1 MQNQTLDKQLA
12 YLSEIGLKEIS
23 KTTKLTTNK
32 IDDILQKRFDK
43 IDKIRAKGFIT
54 ILEREYNLNLSE
66 WLKEYMIFLNKESA
80 STQSDPQSP
89 IAQIDLNTHKKN
101 HAKKQSTQSQTTKPL
116 ENIHSLKLP
125 EKKQNTQSRSRT
137 QESKNIKNNLVFVLL
152 VVVALGVVGYF
163 AYRVFWDNTKEQ
175 RQITLNSKKPSK
187 PTSNIEFAT
196 TQENSHQEDTDS
208 QKEHDG
214 IYVDYST
221 LPDLQDENT
230 QDSTNSRSLA
240 NPQEPNS
247 QSIDNKSPMHKQTLA
262 QDLREQAL
270 PQQLTL
276 IPNSQLWV
284 GIIEVE
290 SQKATHFNLTKKQEF
305 ALDKP
310 LVFVFGH
317 SDFISILDGENF
329 AHKTRNFVRFYFD
342 GNELKEINYATYK
355 QLCPKDYWN

>member
-1 MQNQTLDKQLA
+1 MRNQTLNEQLA
-12 YLSEIGLKEIS
+12 YLSEVGLKEIS

-43 IDKIRAKGFIT
+43 IDKIRAKGFIA

-66 WLKEYMIFLNKESA
+66 WLKEYTIFLNKESTPA
-80 STQSDPQSP
+80 QSDPQSP
-89 IAQIDLNTHKKN
+89 IAQIDLNTHIKN
-101 HAKKQSTQSQTTKPL
+101 HTKKQPTESQTTKPL

-125 EKKQNTQSRSRT
+125 EKKQNTQQTKPRT
-137 QESKNIKNNLVFVLL
+137 QESKSIKNNPLIFVLL

-163 AYRVFWDNTKEQ
+163 GYRVFWDNAKEQ
-175 RQITLNSKKPSK
+175 KQIALNSKKPSK
-187 PTSNIEFAT
+187 PASNIEFAT
-196 TQENSHQEDTDS
+196 TQENTQQENTTP
-208 QKEHDG
+208 QKEYDG
-214 IYVDYST
+214 IYVDYAT
-221 LPDLQDENT
+221 LPDSQNPQET
-230 QDSTNSRSLA
+230 QDSIN
-240 NPQEPNS
+240 QETSTQGTQNE
-247 QSIDNKSPMHKQTLA
+247 NLTRTQTLA
-262 QDLREQAL
+262 QDLQEQAL

-317 SDFISILDGENF
+317 SDFTSILDGENF

>member
-1 MQNQTLDKQLA
+1 MQNQTLDEQLA

-43 IDKIRAKGFIT
+43 IDKVRAKGFIT

-66 WLKEYMIFLNKESA
+66 WLREYMIFLNKESA
-80 STQSDPQSP
+80 PAQNDPQSP
-89 IAQIDLNTHKKN
+89 IAQIDLNTHIKN
-101 HAKKQSTQSQTTKPL
+101 QEKQQSTQSQTTKPL

-125 EKKQNTQSRSRT
+125 EKKQNTQSKPRT
-137 QESKNIKNNLVFVLL
+137 QKTKKITKNNPLIFVLL
-152 VVVALGVVGYF
+152 IALTLSVVGYF

-175 RQITLNSKKPSK
+175 RQITFNSKKPSK

-196 TQENSHQEDTDS
+196 TQENTQQENVDS
-208 QKEHDG
+208 QKEYDG

-221 LPDLQDENT
+221 LPDSQDSKNT
-230 QDSTNSRSLA
+230 QDSI
-240 NPQEPNS
+240 NS
-247 QSIDNKSPMHKQTLA
+247 QELNSQNAESSAHAQTLA
-262 QDLREQAL
+262 QDLQNQAL
-270 PQQLTL
+270 SQQLTL

-305 ALDKP
+305 TLDKP

-317 SDFISILDGENF
+317 SDFTSILDGENF
-329 AHKTRNFVRFYFD
+329 THKTRNFVRFYFD
-342 GNELKEINYATYK
+342 GSELKEINYTTYK